1 MGVLLLL
8 RHGQGSLGTANYD
21 QLSELG
27 RRQAR
32 LAGERL
38 RAADVRIDRV
48 LCGKL
53 ERQRDTAFEAMTGLG
68 FDPSGAGVD
77 ERLDE
82 YDSVG
87 LLMAQPS
94 SGDVTAAEAV
104 KSPEAARR
112 FQSTLDEA
120 IARWAASDEP
130 PAGGESH
137 DGFVG
142 RCLAALDD
150 LVQLPGTTLAVTSG
164 GPIAVMTTHLMG
176 LPTERWPEFA
186 RIVVNAAITKV
197 TIGRSGTVLLTF
209 NDHAHL
215 ESDRALM
222 TYR

>member
-8 RHGQGSLGTANYD
+8 RHGQASLGSDNYD
-21 QLSELG
+21 QLSALG

-32 LAGERL
+32 IAGERL
-38 RAADVRIDRV
+38 READLTIDRV

-53 ERQRDTAFEAMTGLG
+53 ERQRDTALEAMGGLG
-68 FDPSGAGVD
+68 IDAAGLQTD
-77 ERLDE
+77 ARLDE

-87 LLMAQPS
+87 LLMAEPAP
-94 SGDVTAAEAV
+94 GATTAAEAA
-104 KSPEAARR
+104 KTPEAARR

-130 PAGGESH
+130 VAGGESH
-137 DGFVG
+137 TGFVS
-142 RCLAALDD
+142 RCLSALDD
-150 LVQLPGTTLAVTSG
+150 FVTLPGTTLAVTSG
-164 GPIAVMTTHLMG
+164 GPIAVMTTHLLG
-176 LPTERWPEFA
+176 LPPERWPEFA

-215 ESDRALM
+215 EGDRALM